1 MLQVTAP
8 LVTRLIIEQIT
19 LAHQY
24 HTAQKVG
31 TSLEGLQ
38 PPKSIGYGAGLAVAL
53 FAMLMTASLLVY
65 QALQI
70 GSVVGFMM
78 RSAVSPQF
86 SPRLLLM
93 GR

>member
-1 MLQVTAP
+1 
-8 LVTRLIIEQIT
+8 LIIEQIT

-24 HTAQKVG
+24 HLAQKAG
-31 TSLEGLQ
+31 TSLEGLK

-78 RSAVSPQF
+78 RSAVRPKF
-86 SPRLLLM
+86 SSRLLLM
-93 GR
+93 ER